1 MRLNQRF
8 SPASFLITLTV
19 LLFTAAVLFMTY
31 NAHGH
36 WDFVL
41 SLRGKK
47 LLMLLTVAYA
57 VGVST
62 LLFQTLTNNPILTP
76 SLLGYDALYMLTQTA
91 LVFFLGG
98 TGYTILSAAGKFA
111 IEAPL
116 MMAASLLLF
125 RLLMNKSGGD
135 LARLILVG
143 VIFGVMFRSINN
155 LLQRLIDPAQFVTAQ
170 VSYFAQFTSVNPILL
185 GIGMA
190 IMVVSAVWIW
200 RMRHP
205 LDLLMLGRVQ
215 ATSLGVDYPR
225 FSRTV
230 LLWVALLVSVA
241 TALVGPVSFFG
252 LLVCAMVN
260 ALSPTMYHTTRIPA
274 AFLMAALVLVV
285 GQTVFE
291 QILGLKATLSV
302 VIEFLGG
309 VVFLWL
315 ILHRKS

>member
-1 MRLNQRF
+1 MLPEKRF
-8 SPASFLITLTV
+8 SPALFLGILTL
-19 LLFTAAVLFMTY
+19 LLLASTVLFMTY

-36 WDFVL
+36 WDFVF

-47 LLMLLTVAYA
+47 LLMLITVAYA

-98 TGYTILSAAGKFA
+98 VGYTMLNASGKFA

-125 RLLMNKSGGD
+125 RLLMDKSGGD

-143 VIFGVMFRSINN
+143 VIFGVMFRSVNS
-155 LLQRLIDPAQFVTAQ
+155 LLQRLIDPTQFVTAQ
-170 VSYFAQFTSVNPILL
+170 VSYFAQFTSVNPVLL
-185 GIGMA
+185 SIGMV
-190 IMVVSAVWIW
+190 IMIISAVWIW
-200 RMRHP
+200 RMRYS
-205 LDLLMLGRVQ
+205 LDLLMLGRNQ
-215 ATSLGVDYPR
+215 AISLGVDYPR

-252 LLVCAMVN
+252 LLVCALVN
-260 ALSPTMYHTTRIPA
+260 ALSPTMYHSTRIPA
-274 AFLMAALVLVV
+274 AFLMAALVLVF

-309 VVFLWL
+309 AVFLWL
-315 ILHRKS
+315 VLCRRP